1 MFDRCFALLAI
12 IIVSP
17 ILLLV
22 SLLIVFTDGFP
33 VFFKH
38 ERVGKNGRK
47 FKVLK
52 FRSMVKNAELV
63 LKNNSDLYKKYK
75 ENDFKLEAS
84 EDPRILPFGILIRKL
99 SIDELPQFFNVLKGE
114 MSVVGPRPVVPEELN
129 ELYGNHSEVY
139 TSVNPGVTGLWQASG
154 RSNLKGVDRVKL
166 DLEGIR
172 RKSLLFDIYII
183 FKTIYTVLGRKGA
196 H

>member
-1 MFDRCFALLAI
+1 M
-12 IIVSP
+12 
-17 ILLLV
+17 
-22 SLLIVFTDGFP
+22 
-33 VFFKH
+33 
-38 ERVGKNGRK
+38 
-47 FKVLK
+47 
-52 FRSMVKNAELV
+52 
-63 LKNNSDLYKKYK
+63 
-75 ENDFKLEAS
+75 KL
-84 EDPRILPFGILIRKL
+84 PC
-99 SIDELPQFFNVLKGE
+99 ELPQFFNVLKGE

-139 TSVNPGVTGLWQASG
+139 TSVKPGVTGLWQASG
-154 RSNLKGVDRVKL
+154 RSNLKGADRVKL